1 MKKVIFA
8 SIFAIGLT
16 LLGAGSP
23 AAQSTSVAGE
33 WDAVF
38 NTPGGPRPFKLIL
51 QVDGEKLTGTAKRSN
66 GDVPITGTIKGNNI
80 TFSYTVS
87 YNDNNLT
94 LIYTGTVKGDS
105 MSGVVAFNETASDE
119 WSAKRTP
126 AAKPKTD

>member
-1 MKKVIFA
+1 MKRVIIT
-8 SIFAIGLT
+8 SIFVIGLAI
-16 LLGAGSP
+16 LSAGSIV
-23 AAQSTSVAGE
+23 AQAPSVAGE

-66 GDVPITGTIKGNNI
+66 GDVPITGTIKGSNI
-80 TFSYTVS
+80 TFSYTIS

-94 LIYTGTVKGDS
+94 LFYTGTVKGDS
-105 MSGVVAFNETASDE
+105 MSGTVAFNETASDE

-126 AAKPKTD
+126 PAKPKTD